1 MRLRA
6 CLIAAVLS
14 SAPISPAMAN
24 PVGYGV
30 AFDQLYRIETSPPGA
45 TYIGEAGN
53 FGGQP
58 YGLLKGLTFG
68 PGNTLY
74 AISDSLTQKP
84 IVTLNTANGRATYL
98 SSLNLSGGTGQFKS
112 LDFASAFTCDGQMWL
127 TSATTRKLWRVNP
140 ATGQSTLVAT
150 LAETLTGLAA
160 RGNELFAAGGR
171 GNNSLYKVNTQTGT
185 ATLIGGFGAASS
197 GWISTISL
205 SFDANGTLWSVLNY
219 LPPAPGGSTL
229 VDWSDLARIDP
240 ATGLATV
247 LGPITGPESLLGIG
261 ITGFTVG
268 QTPCALPPPGGSTPP
283 PATLPSSSTWSLAI
297 LGLLL
302 FAASASR
309 ISRRRSAVQRSGGN
323 RA

>member
-1 MRLRA
+1 MRMRA
-6 CLIAAVLS
+6 CLIAAVLTI
-14 SAPISPAMAN
+14 APFSLAKAD

-30 AFDQLYRIETSPPGA
+30 AFDQLYRVETSPPRA

-74 AISDSLTQKP
+74 AVSDSLSQKP
-84 IVTLNTANGRATYL
+84 VVTLNPSTGAASYL
-98 SSLNLSGGTGQFKS
+98 SALNLSGGAGQFNS

-127 TSATTRKLWRVNP
+127 SSATSRNLWRVNP
-140 ATGQSTLVAT
+140 ANGATTLVGT
-150 LAETLTGLAA
+150 LGQTITGLAA
-160 RGNELFAAGGR
+160 KGNELFGAGGR
-171 GNNSLYKVNTQTGT
+171 GNNSLYKINTETG
-185 ATLIGGFGAASS
+185 AAALIGGFGVANS

-229 VDWSDLARIDP
+229 TDWSDLARIDP
-240 ATGLATV
+240 VSGMATV
-247 LGPITGPESLLGIG
+247 IGPITGPESLRGIG

-268 QTPCALPPPGGSTPP
+268 QAPCAITPP
-283 PATLPSSSTWSLAI
+283 TGGGTGAAPATLPSASSWSLFALL
-297 LGLLL
+297 LGLLMV
-302 FAASASR
+302 AA
-309 ISRRRSAVQRSGGN
+309 RRFSKHRLAL
-323 RA
+323 

>member
-98 SSLNLSGGTGQFKS
+98 SSLNLSGGTGQFNS

-268 QTPCALPPPGGSTPP
+268 QTPCALPPPDGSTPP

-302 FAASASR
+302 LAASASR